1 MYIHRIVRDLQNA
14 EKLVKKKKYTYF
26 GGLGFNLG
34 NESVLGWKPKNCK
47 IYRDCGSR
55 NGHFLRPL
63 EVVCRT
69 IA

>member
-1 MYIHRIVRDLQNA
+1 MGSAKCRETCKKKI
-14 EKLVKKKKYTYF
+14 KKKYTYF

-34 NESVLGWKPKNCK
+34 NESVLGWKPKNYK

-55 NGHFLRPL
+55 NGHFLRLL